1 MSTLKISLSEVSE
14 CASRIRTLNQQMYDQ
29 LMEMKK
35 EMMDTNV
42 SWISESGE
50 TIRSRFNQF
59 ASRFDTEKETIDS
72 YARFLDLTVQS
83 YDSLETSINSNASGI
98 RA

>member
-14 CASRIRTLNQQMYDQ
+14 CASRIRTLNQQMYEQ

-35 EMMDTNV
+35 EMTDTNV